1 METIHVPISELGVG
15 KVISEDIFANTQYP
29 IIFKDTMI
37 SYVHLQVFH
46 AFNIFNVPVYKSEND
61 TRLEKNEIDVE
72 VTIEE
77 IPTFRKVYNHSVEQ
91 FKRNL
96 KLGSGSKGRYCKSK
110 DNYFTFSRDG
120 ARRSYYYF

>member
-1 METIHVPISELGVG
+1 MKQEIVERCSSVETIHVPISELGVG

-61 TRLEKNEIDVE
+61 IRVEKNESDVE

-77 IPTFRKVYNHSVEQ
+77 IPTFRKIYNHSVEQ
-91 FKRNL
+91 FKRI
-96 KLGSGSKGRYCKSK
+96 
-110 DNYFTFSRDG
+110 
-120 ARRSYYYF
+120 

>member
-96 KLGSGSKGRYCKSK
+96 KIGKREQ
-110 DNYFTFSRDG
+110 R
-120 ARRSYYYF
+120 